1 MQDEFELTLDKYFI
15 ALLNLIRGRVDA
27 ILKIQHLHFFYYSY
41 EPSTEN
47 DKG

>member
-27 ILKIQHLHFFYYSY
+27 ILKIQHLLFYYSY